1 MMGVRRQRYY
11 RLALLLLVM
20 AGLWQ
25 AGSGA
30 YIQAKAVLAQ
40 WLLQS
45 AWSRTLQG
53 EERVR
58 PWPWADT
65 WPVARLQVDRL
76 GVDQIVLAGD
86 SGRTLAFGPGHRTGS
101 DHFSHSGNSVLSG
114 HRDTHFAFLQFLNED
129 DRIRVTTPEGGER
142 LYAVISRQVV
152 SEDAVWVLD
161 QSRAML
167 TLITCYPFDALL
179 PGGTQRFVVHALPL
193 PDLTPGVGRRPQT
206 SKETLF

>member
-1 MMGVRRQRYY
+1 MKGIRRQRYY
-11 RLALLLLVM
+11 RLVVLVVVVS
-20 AGLWQ
+20 GVWQ
-25 AGSGA
+25 FGSGV

-45 AWSRTLQG
+45 AWSQTLQG
-53 EERVR
+53 QERVR

-86 SGRTLAFGPGHRTGS
+86 SGRTLAFGPGHRSGS
-101 DHFSHSGNSVLSG
+101 DRFSPSGNSVLSG

-129 DRIRVTTPEGGER
+129 DRIRVTTPDGVER
-142 LYAVISRQVV
+142 RYAVISREVV

-161 QSRAML
+161 QSQAVL
-167 TLITCYPFDALL
+167 TLITCFPFDALL
-179 PGGTQRFVVHALPL
+179 PGGTQRFVVRALPL
-193 PDLTPGVGRRPQT
+193 PDHTPGAGLRPRVSQ
-206 SKETLF
+206 ETLF